1 MRDLRMSELRVRK
14 RRRLREKEVRALAEE
29 LLVKTGIPIF
39 NVGDTVDVAESPEY
53 EVIIVEN
60 QIIGFIQD
68 GKAFLT
74 IRGLLKYPVTKSFVT
89 VDMGAIKFVIN
100 GADVMGPGIVDADG
114 DIQIGDF
121 VWARDEK
128 NQKPLAVGRAL
139 TGGTEMKEKKPG
151 KAIKSILFVGDKLW
165 KFDER

>member
-1 MRDLRMSELRVRK
+1 MSELRVRK
-14 RRRLREKEVRALAEE
+14 RRRLREKEVKALADE
-29 LLVKTGIPIF
+29 LLASTGLLIF
-39 NVGDTVDVAESPEY
+39 KVGDTVDVAESPEY

-60 QIIGFIQD
+60 QIIGFIQE

-100 GADVMGPGIVDADG
+100 GADVMGPGIVDADSG
-114 DIQIGDF
+114 IQIGDY
-121 VWARDEK
+121 VWVRDEK
-128 NQKPLAVGRAL
+128 NKKPLAVGRAL
-139 TGGTEMKEKKPG
+139 ITGSDMKQKKPG
-151 KAIKSILFVGDKLW
+151 KAIKSIIFVGDKLW